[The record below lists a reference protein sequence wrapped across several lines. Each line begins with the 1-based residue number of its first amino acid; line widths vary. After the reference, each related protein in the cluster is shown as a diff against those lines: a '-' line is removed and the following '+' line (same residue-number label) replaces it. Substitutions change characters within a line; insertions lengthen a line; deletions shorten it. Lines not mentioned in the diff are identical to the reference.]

1 MRYDLQQWARGL
13 DLRPPS
19 LKVMLV
25 YLASRAN
32 KENCCWPGQKTICSD
47 TGYRKST
54 VQRGLGELEELGY
67 IRRVKRNI
75 NRQGP
80 RSDLIYVLG
89 PARPE
94 QETRCTSAA
103 EKPKRQDAEANK
115 GTPQIGGRV
124 PPKRR
129 GAHPKLGPLYKEE
142 LSDEISQKCA
152 RAHQP
157 AAPGNHGKVLVE
169 LDSPEWR
176 AWQTYLRTVLGKPG
190 STHTTLTTDD
200 GRLINGWRFTSRWPP
215 GHELFE
221 EAAE

>member
-1 MRYDLQQWARGL
+1 
-13 DLRPPS
+13 
-19 LKVMLV
+19 MLV

-75 NRQGP
+75 NRQQGP

-115 GTPQIGGRV
+115 GTPKLEGGCPQNGGGHTQNWGLYIKKNYQMKFHRN
-124 PPKRR
+124 
-129 GAHPKLGPLYKEE
+129 AHALTSPLRLG
-142 LSDEISQKCA
+142 IM
-152 RAHQP
+152 
-157 AAPGNHGKVLVE
+157 GKFSSSSTV
-169 LDSPEWR
+169 R
-176 AWQTYLRTVLGKPG
+176 NGVLGRPISG
-190 STHTTLTTDD
+190 QFWASPDRHHTTLTTDD
-200 GRLINGWRFTSRWPP
+200 GRLINGWRFNAAAGLRGMMSSRRPQNDQS
-215 GHELFE
+215 
-221 EAAE
+221 